1 MSVRRTGG
9 RRGNGDLAGNPPTR
23 TAVRSAKL
31 AALPLA
37 FAGRRA
43 AGAGKKALGRSRT
56 EVDREIRLRTAQHL
70 FEVLGELKGFAAKI
84 GQVLAVYELA
94 LPLELAEPYRIALSR
109 LHDSTPAMLPST
121 VHAVLTESFGP
132 DWRVNFR
139 EFDDRRAASA
149 TIGQVHR
156 AIWHDGRPVAVKL
169 MYPGA
174 REAVHSDLEHL
185 RRMSALLAVFVPNAD
200 IRAMT
205 ERLAECI
212 RAELDFAQEA
222 ENQRAF
228 ALAFDG
234 DPDFRVA
241 RVVARRGDVIVS
253 EWLDGVPL
261 TRLIDMGAQA
271 ERDRVGLLAIRFVLS
286 SPERTGLL
294 YGDPHPGNFR
304 VQPDGR
310 LGVVDFGACTPWPP
324 PQFAPMVFEVG
335 DALING
341 GPAELDAAIRR
352 HGFARRDS
360 VFDAVALG
368 DQLRA
373 YAELLLR
380 ERARVDREWLR
391 ARVLVALN
399 PRLDNVNRHLDLPA
413 YYVPF
418 GRAVTTLFGLVSQLG
433 ASGPIRDEVLRWSP
447 ELTEVMARHRAR
459 TGGPTDLAAVRLRRS
474 TIGDS
479 RRRA

>member
-1 MSVRRTGG
+1 MSVRRTGA
-9 RRGNGDLAGNPPTR
+9 RRGNGDPSGNPPTR

-43 AGAGKKALGRSRT
+43 AGAGRKALGRSRA
-56 EVDREIRLRTAQHL
+56 EVDREIRVRTAQHF

-94 LPLELAEPYRIALSR
+94 LPPELAEPYRLALSR
-109 LHDSTPAMLPST
+109 LHDATPAMLPGT
-121 VHAVLTESFGP
+121 VHAVLAESLGP
-132 DWRVNFR
+132 DWRARFR
-139 EFDDRRAASA
+139 QFDDRRAASA

-156 AIWHDGRPVAVKL
+156 AIWHDGRAVAVKV

-174 REAVHSDLEHL
+174 REAVHSDLDQL

-212 RAELDFAQEA
+212 RAELDFAHEA

-228 ALAFDG
+228 AHAFAA

-241 RVVARRGDVIVS
+241 RVVAQRGDVIVS
-253 EWLDGVPL
+253 EWLDGIPV
-261 TRLIDMGAQA
+261 TRLIEAGAQA
-271 ERDRVGLLAIRFVLS
+271 ERDRVGMLAIRFVLS
-286 SPERTGLL
+286 SAERTGLL

-324 PQFAPMVFEVG
+324 PQFGPMVFEIG
-335 DALING
+335 DALLNA
-341 GPAELDAAIRR
+341 GPEELSAAIRR
-352 HGFARRDS
+352 HGFARRDT
-360 VFDAVALG
+360 VFDASALG
-368 DQLRA
+368 AQLHA

-380 ERARVDREWLR
+380 DTTRVDREWLR

-399 PRLDNVNRHLDLPA
+399 PRLDNVNRQLDLPTR
-413 YYVPF
+413 YVPYS
-418 GRAVTTLFGLVSQLG
+418 RALTTLFGLVSQLG
-433 ASGPIRDEVLRWSP
+433 TTGPIRDEVLRWSP
-447 ELTEVMARHRAR
+447 ELTEVMSRHRER
-459 TGGPTDLAAVRLRRS
+459 TGAPTDLAAIRLRRTMS
-474 TIGDS
+474 GDS